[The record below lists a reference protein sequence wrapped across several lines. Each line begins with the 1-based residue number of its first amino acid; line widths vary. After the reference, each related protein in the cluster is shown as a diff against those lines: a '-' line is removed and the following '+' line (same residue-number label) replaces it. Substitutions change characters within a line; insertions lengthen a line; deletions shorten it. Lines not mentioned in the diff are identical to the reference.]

1 MASWKGKP
9 AAQQRYEQ
17 NQERAARAQGKAL
30 AKLRTEKA
38 ERSMAHMYETGQLRG
53 RENVEKRLLI
63 HACGYNL
70 GVLMRSLTGIG
81 VPRSLQGSGASLR
94 LRYTVSFGLDSL
106 DAGSGGLGLA
116 GVGWEEAEQGRSSD
130 SMR

>member
-1 MASWKGKP
+1 MAKKQKTTGGDGDLFIEGS
-9 AAQQRYEQ
+9 
-17 NQERAARAQGKAL
+17 
-30 AKLRTEKA
+30 
-38 ERSMAHMYETGQLRG
+38 GQLRLVDKSAEQQALEKG
-53 RENVEKRLLI
+53 KVEYLGMTFDSEDSRRAYFTDRLREKLADPEFRNTPGFPKGTDNDI
-63 HACGYNL
+63 
-70 GVLMRSLTGIG
+70 I
-81 VPRSLQGSGASLR
+81 R

>member
-1 MASWKGKP
+1 MASWKGKR

-81 VPRSLQGSGASLR
+81 VPRSLQGSGASLLAVLLSALKTAVSRNSGPLPGLSAR
-94 LRYTVSFGLDSL
+94 LLPNSREIHSV
-106 DAGSGGLGLA
+106 AA
-116 GVGWEEAEQGRSSD
+116 
-130 SMR
+130 

>member
-1 MASWKGKP
+1 MRRP
-9 AAQQRYEQ
+9 AHRLEHAFRW
-17 NQERAARAQGKAL
+17 RGG
-30 AKLRTEKA
+30 RTIP
-38 ERSMAHMYETGQLRG
+38 LRG
-53 RENVEKRLLI
+53 RAVI
-63 HACGYNL
+63 
-70 GVLMRSLTGIG
+70 
-81 VPRSLQGSGASLR
+81 R

>member
-1 MASWKGKP
+1 MASLYLRRLSG
-9 AAQQRYEQ
+9 
-17 NQERAARAQGKAL
+17 QERAKLIDTLLESQNSNCFICGRAIHRTLHHIDIDHIEPITAGGKDGWENLAVTHDGCNRAKQASDLRVAR
-30 AKLRTEKA
+30 
-38 ERSMAHMYETGQLRG
+38 
-53 RENVEKRLLI
+53 I
-63 HACGYNL
+63 
-70 GVLMRSLTGIG
+70 
-81 VPRSLQGSGASLR
+81 LR

>member
-1 MASWKGKP
+1 MPLEQEVIHW
-9 AAQQRYEQ
+9 AATRLPWQQQILGRIARGDTLTDSDYEQ
-17 NQERAARAQGKAL
+17 V
-30 AKLRTEKA
+30 
-38 ERSMAHMYETGQLRG
+38 
-53 RENVEKRLLI
+53 VEAI
-63 HACGYNL
+63 
-70 GVLMRSLTGIG
+70 I
-81 VPRSLQGSGASLR
+81 R